1 MLYRNEPE
9 NLKLAVRKYIIK
21 MSLIYGFGIIFN
33 FVLFFFCLPKIRP
46 DLEQVKYIFLFVFPA
61 LALFS
66 AFIVY
71 INSKKIKDI
80 YSDHSFEITDGRII
94 VVNNKIKNEYNL
106 NELKKIEQIDKDK
119 YALYMK
125 NNNRIFTSEFL
136 ENKEKLYEELSSLKE
151 IQKSSKNK
159 IFSILSIIFCVGFF
173 TSRFIPNLWIYIFFA
188 LGFLVTS
195 IISVYQNIFTN
206 NKLWVKIYL
215 IVFYLFIDTSIIYAL
230 YKVFKYLIG

>member
-1 MLYRNEPE
+1 
-9 NLKLAVRKYIIK
+9 

-33 FVLFFFCLPKIRP
+33 FVLFFFFLPKIRP

-71 INSKKIKDI
+71 INSNKIKKI
-80 YSDHSFEITDGRII
+80 YLEHSFEVTDSKII
-94 VVNNKIKNEYNL
+94 VTNNKIVNEYDF
-106 NELKKIEQIDKDK
+106 NELRKIEQIDKDK

-136 ENKEKLYEELSSLKE
+136 ENKEKLYEELSNLKE
-151 IQKSSKNK
+151 IQKSSKIK
-159 IFSILSIIFCVGFF
+159 IISILSFVFCVGFF
-173 TSRFIPNLWIYIFFA
+173 TRRFIPNLWIYIFFA
-188 LGFLVTS
+188 LGFLITS

-206 NKLWVKIYL
+206 IKLWIKIYL
-215 IVFYLFIDTSIIYAL
+215 IVFYLFIDTFIIYAL
-230 YKVFKYLIG
+230 YKVFKYLLG

>member
-1 MLYRNEPE
+1 MRT
-9 NLKLAVRKYIIK
+9 
-21 MSLIYGFGIIFN
+21 
-33 FVLFFFCLPKIRP
+33 LFYTI
-46 DLEQVKYIFLFVFPA
+46 
-61 LALFS
+61 
-66 AFIVY
+66 
-71 INSKKIKDI
+71 
-80 YSDHSFEITDGRII
+80 II

-151 IQKSSKNK
+151 IHKSSKNK
-159 IFSILSIIFCVGFF
+159 ILSILSIIFFVGFF

-195 IISVYQNIFTN
+195 IISLYQNIFTN

-215 IVFYLFIDTSIIYAL
+215 IVFYLFIDTCIIYAL